1 MNLLSRHFAPISM
14 GTKIP
19 IKQRNVIGIHCPL
32 KFSRELIL
40 KYINRHVGIYIVQ
53 NKTSMAKNIVLD
65 TFRITGKRKIF
76 IFTGFNNAMKKYIPQ
91 PQYSR
96 IKYQTLQIYPS

>member
-1 MNLLSRHFAPISM
+1 
-14 GTKIP
+14 
-19 IKQRNVIGIHCPL
+19 
-32 KFSRELIL
+32 
-40 KYINRHVGIYIVQ
+40 
-53 NKTSMAKNIVLD
+53 MAKNIVLD

-76 IFTGFNNAMKKYIPQ
+76 IFIGFNNAMKKYIPQ